1 MHIVCLKNSGFRG
14 VRSPCVALGRHAEKV
29 AGGCSEQRTVGSE
42 ELRTKENQT
51 ISRGY
56 KHCEAIGVDCGGVTS
71 VAEDMTTASF
81 TFDGSKRILERA
93 TCVLR
98 DAVENLPVIWGGAA

>member
-1 MHIVCLKNSGFRG
+1 MHIVRLKISGFRG

-29 AGGCSEQRTVGSE
+29 AGGCLEQRTVGSE
-42 ELRTKENQT
+42 ELRTNENQT
-51 ISRGY
+51 IARGY
-56 KHCEAIGVDCGGVTS
+56 KHCETIGVDCGGVTS
-71 VAEDMTTASF
+71 MAEDMTTASF

-98 DAVENLPVIWGGAA
+98 DAVENLPVI

>member
-1 MHIVCLKNSGFRG
+1 MHIVHLKISGFRG

-29 AGGCSEQRTVGSE
+29 AGGRLEQSTVGSE
-42 ELRTKENQT
+42 ELRTNEDQT
-51 ISRGY
+51 IARGY
-56 KHCEAIGVDCGGVTS
+56 EHCETIGVDCGGVTS
-71 VAEDMTTASF
+71 VAEDMTTATF

-98 DAVENLPVIWGGAA
+98 DAVKNLPII

>member
-1 MHIVCLKNSGFRG
+1 MHIVRLKISGSRG

-29 AGGCSEQRTVGSE
+29 AGGCLEQRTVGSE
-42 ELRTKENQT
+42 ELRTNENQT
-51 ISRGY
+51 IARGY
-56 KHCEAIGVDCGGVTS
+56 KHCEPIGVDCGGVTS
-71 VAEDMTTASF
+71 AAEGMTTASF

-98 DAVENLPVIWGGAA
+98 DAVKNLPVI

>member
-1 MHIVCLKNSGFRG
+1 MHIVRLKISGFRG

-29 AGGCSEQRTVGSE
+29 AGGCLEQRTVGSE
-42 ELRTKENQT
+42 ELRTNENQT
-51 ISRGY
+51 IARGY
-56 KHCEAIGVDCGGVTS
+56 KHCETIGVDCGDVTS
-71 VAEDMTTASF
+71 MAEDMTTASF

-98 DAVENLPVIWGGAA
+98 DAVENLPVI